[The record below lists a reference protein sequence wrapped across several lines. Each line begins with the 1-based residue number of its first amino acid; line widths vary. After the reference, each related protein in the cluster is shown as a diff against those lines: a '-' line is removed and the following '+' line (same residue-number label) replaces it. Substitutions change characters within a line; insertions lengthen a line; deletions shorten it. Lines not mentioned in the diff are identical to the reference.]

1 MYILKVQR
9 AESIHSVVNVASH
22 TFRSEVEGCSLKF
35 NSLFNPSISPSAR
48 HAYSICSH
56 KCPELI
62 SALAKSVETMV
73 N

>member
-9 AESIHSVVNVASH
+9 AGSIDSVVNAASL
-22 TFRSEVEGCSLKF
+22 TFRSEAEACSLKF
-35 NSLFNPSISPSAR
+35 NSLFKLSISPSAR

-62 SALAKSVETMV
+62 PALAKSVETMV

>member
-9 AESIHSVVNVASH
+9 AGSIHSVVNVTSL
-22 TFRSEVEGCSLKF
+22 TFRSEVEAYSLKF
-35 NSLFNPSISPSAR
+35 NSLFNLSISPSAR
-48 HAYSICSH
+48 HAYSICLH

-62 SALAKSVETMV
+62 PALAKSVETMV

>member
-1 MYILKVQR
+1 MYILKVQK
-9 AESIHSVVNVASH
+9 AGSFHSVVNVTSLA
-22 TFRSEVEGCSLKF
+22 FRSEVETYSLKF
-35 NSLFNPSISPSAR
+35 NSSFNLSISPSAK

-62 SALAKSVETMV
+62 PALAKRVETMV